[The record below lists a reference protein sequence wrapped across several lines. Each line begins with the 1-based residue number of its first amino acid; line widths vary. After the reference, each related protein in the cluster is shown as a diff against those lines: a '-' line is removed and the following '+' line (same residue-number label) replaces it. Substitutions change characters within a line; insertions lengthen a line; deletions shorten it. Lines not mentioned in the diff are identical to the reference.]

1 MSFAQT
7 LEEVKQQLE
16 AGTPLEIQAQLIRMI
31 REQQQ
36 SGIAYG
42 LREGDKAK
50 DFTLKNATGH
60 SVNLYEELSNG
71 PVVLVFY
78 RGGWC
83 PFCNLQLKS
92 YQKTLPAIRELGAQ
106 LIAVSPQSPDNTLS
120 QQEKDELSFHVLSDT
135 GGLAAA
141 SYNILYDVPE
151 YMQEIMSGKMGL
163 NLAEYN
169 ASDRWI
175 LPIPSTFMIDESGI
189 VRSAYVNPDFM
200 QRQSPEEIL
209 SELRKL

>member
-1 MSFAQT
+1 MTFTQELT
-7 LEEVKQQLE
+7 ETKRQLE
-16 AGTPLEIQAQLIRMI
+16 LHTPLEIQAALTQLI

-42 LREGDKAK
+42 LKEGTKAK
-50 DFTLKNATGH
+50 DFTLNNATGQT
-60 SVNLYEELSNG
+60 VNLYEELSKG

-92 YQKTLPAIRELGAQ
+92 YQKVLPAIRELGAQ

-120 QQEKDELSFHVLSDT
+120 LQEKHELEFQVVSDP
-135 GGLAAA
+135 GGVAAA
-141 SYNILYDVPE
+141 SYNILYDVPQ
-151 YMQEIMSGKMGL
+151 YMQDIMSGVMGV

-169 ASDRWI
+169 STDRWI

-189 VRSAYVNPDFM
+189 IRSSYINPDFM
-200 QRQSPEEIL
+200 QRQSPDEIL
-209 SELRKL
+209 AELRKL